1 MSPMVS
7 LFALVFIGIPLTIYL
22 LYFIFV
28 TIKKTDSGKKFMIFG
43 LHISIVGGILVLD
56 NNIDLKGFEY
66 TIVWLGLVFSLIGM
80 RKIN

>member
-1 MSPMVS
+1 MVS

-22 LYFIFV
+22 LYLIFV
-28 TIKKTDSGKKFMIFG
+28 TIKKTESGKKFMIFG

-66 TIVWLGLVFSLIGM
+66 TIVGLGLVFSLIGM
-80 RKIN
+80 RKSD